1 MYRTVIATVAAGLAA
16 LAAAGCRGGGDFSLL
31 GYSTA
36 PPYDP
41 DIRTVYIPVFKNPV
55 YHTTPYRGIEVDIT
69 EEIVRELTSRRTP
82 MRVVSDPAKADTEL
96 IGTVTNVAKL
106 VRNPSLFF
114 LPREF
119 DVVISCQ
126 VVWRD
131 NRKTRT
137 LSGGVRPPVVAP
149 DAPFD
154 PSREPPPPPGPE
166 LAAAPSIVSGYGR
179 VLPELGESN
188 ATGAQAA
195 AKQIA
200 RQVVNMME
208 QPW

>member
-1 MYRTVIATVAAGLAA
+1 MLRIVTVIA
-16 LAAAGCRGGGDFSLL
+16 AAAFAAVASGCRGNGDFSVL

-36 PPYDP
+36 PPFDP

-55 YHTTPYRGIEVDIT
+55 YHTTPYRGIEADLT
-69 EEIVRELTSRRTP
+69 EEIVRELNSRRTP
-82 MRVVSDPAKADTEL
+82 MRVVSDPTKADTEL
-96 IGTVTNVAKL
+96 IGTVTNVAKI
-106 VRNPSLFF
+106 VRNPNLFF

-119 DVVISCQ
+119 DVVVSCQ

-131 NRKTRT
+131 NRKTRN
-137 LSGGVRPPVVAP
+137 LSGGVRNPVAAP

-154 PSREPPPPPGPE
+154 SSREPPPPPGPD
-166 LAAAPSIVSGYGR
+166 LQPQVSIVSGFGR

-195 AKQIA
+195 TKQIAKQI
-200 RQVVNMME
+200 VNMME
-208 QPW
+208 RPW

>member
-1 MYRTVIATVAAGLAA
+1 MQRIVIAVIAGGL
-16 LAAAGCRGGGDFSLL
+16 LAAAGCRGNGDFSLL

-41 DIRTVYIPVFKNPV
+41 DIRTVYIPVFKNPIF
-55 YHTTPYRGIEVDIT
+55 HTTPYRGIEVDLT
-69 EEIVRELTSRRTP
+69 EEIVRELNSRRTP

-96 IGTVTNVAKL
+96 IGTVTNVSKI

-119 DVVISCQ
+119 EVVISCQ

-131 NRKTRT
+131 NRKTRN
-137 LSGGVRPPVVAP
+137 LSGGVRPPVDTP

-166 LAAAPSIVSGYGR
+166 LQAQTSNVNGFGR
-179 VLPELGESN
+179 VVAELGESN

-195 AKQIA
+195 TKQIAKQI
-200 RQVVNMME
+200 VNMME
-208 QPW
+208 RPW

>member
-1 MYRTVIATVAAGLAA
+1 MVRIVIAIVAAGLAVV
-16 LAAAGCRGGGDFSLL
+16 AAGCRGNGDFSVF

-69 EEIVRELTSRRTP
+69 EEIVRELNSRRTP

-126 VVWRD
+126 VLWRD
-131 NRKTRT
+131 NRKTRN

-154 PSREPPPPPGPE
+154 PSREPPPPPGPD
-166 LAAAPSIVSGYGR
+166 LAAQTSIVSGFGR

-195 AKQIA
+195 TKQIA

-208 QPW
+208 RPW

>member
-1 MYRTVIATVAAGLAA
+1 MQRIVIAVIAGGLLA
-16 LAAAGCRGGGDFSLL
+16 AAAGCRGSGDFSLL

-41 DIRTVYIPVFKNPV
+41 DIRTVYIPVFKNPIF
-55 YHTTPYRGIEVDIT
+55 HTTPYRGIEVDLT
-69 EEIVRELTSRRTP
+69 EEIVRELNSRRTP

-96 IGTVTNVAKL
+96 IGTVTNVSKI

-119 DVVISCQ
+119 EVVISCQ

-131 NRKTRT
+131 NRKTRN
-137 LSGGVRPPVVAP
+137 LSGGVRPPVDAP

-166 LAAAPSIVSGYGR
+166 LQAQTSNVNGFGR
-179 VLPELGESN
+179 VVAELGESN

-195 AKQIA
+195 TKQIAKQI
-200 RQVVNMME
+200 VNMME
-208 QPW
+208 RPW

>member
-1 MYRTVIATVAAGLAA
+1 MHRIVIAVVAAGL
-16 LAAAGCRGGGDFSLL
+16 LAAAGCRGNGDFSLL

-69 EEIVRELTSRRTP
+69 EEIVRELNSRRTP

-96 IGTVTNVAKL
+96 IGTVINVAKL
-106 VRNPSLFF
+106 VRSPSLFF

-131 NRKTRT
+131 NRKTRN

-166 LAAAPSIVSGYGR
+166 LAAVPSTVSGFGR
-179 VLPELGESN
+179 VIPELGETN
-188 ATGAQAA
+188 ATGTQAA

>member
-1 MYRTVIATVAAGLAA
+1 MHRIAIAVIAGGL
-16 LAAAGCRGGGDFSLL
+16 LVAAGCRGNGDVSLF

-55 YHTTPYRGIEVDIT
+55 FHTTPYRGIEVDIT
-69 EEIVRELTSRRTP
+69 EEIVRELNSRRTP
-82 MRVVSDPAKADTEL
+82 MRVVSDPAQADTEL
-96 IGTVTNVAKL
+96 IGTVTNVSKII
-106 VRNPSLFF
+106 RNPSLFF
-114 LPREF
+114 LPRDF
-119 DVVISCQ
+119 DVIITCQ

-131 NRKTRT
+131 NRKARN

-166 LAAAPSIVSGYGR
+166 LQALPSTVSGLGR

-195 AKQIA
+195 TKQIA

-208 QPW
+208 RPW

>member
-1 MYRTVIATVAAGLAA
+1 MHRIVIAVIAGGL
-16 LAAAGCRGGGDFSLL
+16 LVAAGCRGNGDFSLF

-69 EEIVRELTSRRTP
+69 EEIVRELNSRRTP

-96 IGTVTNVAKL
+96 IGTVTNVAKII
-106 VRNPSLFF
+106 RNPSLFF
-114 LPREF
+114 LPRDF
-119 DVVISCQ
+119 DVIITCQ

-131 NRKTRT
+131 NRKTRN

-166 LAAAPSIVSGYGR
+166 LQAQPSTVSGLGR

-195 AKQIA
+195 TKQIA

-208 QPW
+208 RPW

>member
-1 MYRTVIATVAAGLAA
+1 MYRAVIATVVAGLAA
-16 LAAAGCRGGGDFSLL
+16 FAAAGCRGNRDFTLL

-36 PPYDP
+36 PPFDP

-69 EEIVRELTSRRTP
+69 EEIVRELNSRRTP

-106 VRNPSLFF
+106 VRTPNLYF
-114 LPREF
+114 LTREF

-131 NRKTRT
+131 NRKARN
-137 LSGGVRPPVVAP
+137 LSGGVRPPVDAP

-166 LAAAPSIVSGYGR
+166 LAAQPSMVTGYGR

-195 AKQIA
+195 TKQIA

-208 QPW
+208 RPW